1 MGGCIQARRQ
11 NCRVQF
17 LLAALNVCATHTRK
31 CTQTYTNAHIHHTH
45 NTQAHTYTPPPPLP
59 PAHNRTRTRTSTSTD
74 AHARTHTHTQ
84 HNTHSH
90 THTHTPSPSP
100 AQHARRHAHA
110 RPPHPNAHTHNR
122 NLMDGCFWRG
132 QAARGTRELGDVKI
146 PVCWLS
152 SSCCLFEQISTDETW
167 SSGTRSTSGA
177 EKSAALLT

>member
-1 MGGCIQARRQ
+1 MHTNKLKCAHTPYAQHTSARLHTTSSSSTQ
-11 NCRVQF
+11 SH
-17 LLAALNVCATHTRK
+17 THTQRHTHK
-31 CTQTYTNAHIHHTH
+31 HRCTCTHTHTH
-45 NTQAHTYTPPPPLP
+45 NT
-59 PAHNRTRTRTSTSTD
+59 
-74 AHARTHTHTQ
+74 
-84 HNTHSH
+84 H
-90 THTHTPSPSP
+90 THTHTHIYTPSPTP
-100 AQHARRHAHA
+100 AQHARRRTHA
-110 RPPHPNAHTHNR
+110 RPPHPNSHTHNR